1 MQKVRIE
8 RQAPDQ
14 FPAAGDGSRVTE
26 TDLFTSFNPRCLRA
40 GKIDIDI
47 SVPISPA

>member
-8 RQAPDQ
+8 RQALDQ
-14 FPAAGDGSRVTE
+14 CPAAGDGSRLTE
-26 TDLFTSFNPRCLRA
+26 TDLFTCFNPRCLRA

-47 SVPISPA
+47 SVPISRA